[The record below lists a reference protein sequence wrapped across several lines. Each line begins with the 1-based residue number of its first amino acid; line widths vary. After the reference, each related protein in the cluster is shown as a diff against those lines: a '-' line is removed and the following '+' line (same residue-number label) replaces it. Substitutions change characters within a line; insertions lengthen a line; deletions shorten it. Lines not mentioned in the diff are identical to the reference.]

1 MTTRTTSIWISACTS
16 VQRLLEDPFS
26 LDLNAD
32 QSRESVLE
40 ICRQCREDGHSY
52 SFCESDPIE
61 LRLTITA
68 EQV

>member
-16 VQRLLEDPFS
+16 VQRLLENPFS

-40 ICRQCREDGHSY
+40 ICRQCREDGHS
-52 SFCESDPIE
+52 CESDPIE